1 MTSAFSE
8 LLTRPLLVQM
18 LWLVWRDEQLRQR
31 PREYFI
37 ENAECP
43 LAMCQA
49 IKGERCRSASGR
61 ATYHESRLNE
71 YLADEFLR
79 QEIAKPGHEHP
90 AEQRTGEV

>member
-8 LLTRPLLVQM
+8 LLARPMSAQM

-43 LAMCQA
+43 IATCQA
-49 IKGERCRSASGR
+49 IKGEQCRSRRGR
-61 ATYHESRLNE
+61 ATYHESRHNE
-71 YLADEFLR
+71 YLAGEFLR
-79 QEIAKPGHEHP
+79 RE
-90 AEQRTGEV
+90 

>member
-1 MTSAFSE
+1 MTSAFRE
-8 LLTRPLLVQM
+8 LLTRPMSAQM
-18 LWLVWRDEQLRQR
+18 LWLVWRDDQLRQR

-61 ATYHESRLNE
+61 ATYHESRHNE
-71 YLADEFLR
+71 YLANEFLR
-79 QEIAKPGHEHP
+79 RE
-90 AEQRTGEV
+90 

>member
-1 MTSAFSE
+1 MIFAFRE

-61 ATYHESRLNE
+61 ATYHESRHNE
-71 YLADEFLR
+71 FLADEFLR